1 MALKKWLDKKIEKV
15 ELELKFLKA
24 LSIMLTHVENANVYT
39 DSEDSSDSDDDD
51 DSIQTGDIQLV
62 DDDDD

>member
-24 LSIMLTHVENANVYT
+24 LSIMLAHVENANVYT

-51 DSIQTGDIQLV
+51 SIQTGDIQLADE
-62 DDDDD
+62 DDD

>member
-24 LSIMLTHVENANVYT
+24 LSIMLTQVENANVYT
-39 DSEDSSDSDDDD
+39 DSEDSSNSDDD

-62 DDDDD
+62 DEDDD

>member
-1 MALKKWLDKKIEKV
+1 MALKKWLDRKIEKV

-24 LSIMLTHVENANVYT
+24 LQIMLTHVENANVYT

-51 DSIQTGDIQLV
+51 SIQTGDIQLV
-62 DDDDD
+62 DEDDD

>member
-51 DSIQTGDIQLV
+51 SIQTGDIQLV
-62 DDDDD
+62 DEDDD

>member
-15 ELELKFLKA
+15 ELELKLLKA

-51 DSIQTGDIQLV
+51 SIQTGDIQLV
-62 DDDDD
+62 DEDDD

>member
-24 LSIMLTHVENANVYT
+24 LSVMLTHVENANVYT

-51 DSIQTGDIQLV
+51 SIQTGDIQLV
-62 DDDDD
+62 DEDDD

>member
-1 MALKKWLDKKIEKV
+1 MALKMWLDKKIEKV
-15 ELELKFLKA
+15 ELELKYLKA
-24 LSIMLTHVENANVYT
+24 LQIMLTHVENANVYT

-51 DSIQTGDIQLV
+51 SIQTGDIQLV

>member
-15 ELELKFLKA
+15 ELELKYLKA
-24 LSIMLTHVENANVYT
+24 LQIMLTHVENANVYT

-51 DSIQTGDIQLV
+51 SIQTGDIQLV
-62 DDDDD
+62 DEDDD

>member
-24 LSIMLTHVENANVYT
+24 LQIMLTHVENANVYT

-51 DSIQTGDIQLV
+51 SIQTGDIQLV
-62 DDDDD
+62 DEDDD